1 MSHQPPSMYV
11 RLARMMNGDKNLAIF
26 RRFDDA
32 NILCLL
38 SLQAEILQLQSDF
51 HLENSL
57 DEIGTEE
64 ERKNGE
70 SFYDSQQNNSD
81 QHQRLYQLR
90 KRLMQYNK
98 FLAQYSATSQLPSPK
113 KSQLQSLRNWLA
125 MDKGGKNFQ
134 TGAETNTWTGDGSNN
149 PDLYVTLRSVAEDDD
164 LFTRGFMRF
173 IAGPFHLSFGQRMKV
188 GRVID
193 EESGYVTYQD
203 ARIIRLTSIIVTV
216 IAAILPPLT
225 ILVLNGRPTTNQRIG
240 FTVLFTA
247 IFAGIL
253 AYFSKAKRVEILV
266 ATATFAAVEVVF
278 IGSALSGTEQAQI
291 NGNLT
296 LMQTMNGSGMIT
308 ANLTST

>member
-1 MSHQPPSMYV
+1 MSRQPPSMYV
-11 RLARMMNGDKNLAIF
+11 RLAHMMKGDKNLAIF

-51 HLENSL
+51 YLENSL

-70 SFYDSQQNNSD
+70 SFYDSQQNNSN
-81 QHQRLYQLR
+81 QHQKLCQLR
-90 KRLMQYNK
+90 EKLMRYNK
-98 FLAQYSATSQLPSPK
+98 FLAQYSAISQLPSPQ

-134 TGAETNTWTGDGSNN
+134 TGAEINTWTGDGSDN
-149 PDLYVTLRSVAEDDD
+149 PDLYMTLQPAAEDDD
-164 LFTRGFMRF
+164 LFTRGLMRF
-173 IAGPFHLSFGQRMKV
+173 IAGPFHLAFGRRLKV
-188 GRVID
+188 GQVID

-278 IGSALSGTEQAQI
+278 IGSALSSTEQAHI
-291 NGNLT
+291 TGNLT
-296 LMQTMNGSGMIT
+296 LIQATNGSGIIT
-308 ANLTST
+308 IN

>member
-11 RLARMMNGDKNLAIF
+11 RLARMMNSDKNLAIF

-51 HLENSL
+51 QLENSL
-57 DEIGTEE
+57 DEIGTDE

-70 SFYDSQQNNSD
+70 SFYDSQKNNSD
-81 QHQRLYQLR
+81 QHQKL
-90 KRLMQYNK
+90 
-98 FLAQYSATSQLPSPK
+98 
-113 KSQLQSLRNWLA
+113 
-125 MDKGGKNFQ
+125 
-134 TGAETNTWTGDGSNN
+134 
-149 PDLYVTLRSVAEDDD
+149 AEDDD
-164 LFTRGFMRF
+164 LFTRGLMRF
-173 IAGPFHLSFGQRMKV
+173 IAGPFHLAFGQRMKV
-188 GRVID
+188 GHVID

-291 NGNLT
+291 TGNLT
-296 LMQTMNGSGMIT
+296 LIQATNGSGIII
-308 ANLTST
+308 ANLTAT